1 MIMATEYKLSYTA
14 NEINTKIGK
23 IDDLSDEIAVERAR
37 IDQFVALEEG
47 STTGD
52 AELADIRISY
62 DGTIYPTAGE
72 AVRGQFN
79 QFVRAIE
86 SNNILNPDDYTLG
99 YIANTGDGTPVS
111 SSTLKY
117 STPIPVNEGDVF
129 RSYRYDETTGTL
141 TPYAMEFIAAYQNGE
156 IKIYHGGTKSIEY
169 TVPANVDSI
178 VITINLINVHEI
190 TKNYEATE
198 YEEYFPKRTEVKQE
212 ALPVASE
219 TAFGVCKIWTTVNE
233 AGENV
238 LNIVTGE

>member
-1 MIMATEYKLSYTA
+1 MFYKGHRPTQALRA
-14 NEINTKIGK
+14 QVLIHIPLHDRE
-23 IDDLSDEIAVERAR
+23 ER
-37 IDQFVALEEG
+37 L
-47 STTGD
+47 
-52 AELADIRISY
+52 
-62 DGTIYPTAGE
+62 
-72 AVRGQFN
+72 
-79 QFVRAIE
+79 
-86 SNNILNPDDYTLG
+86 LG
-99 YIANTGDGTPVS
+99 LI
-111 SSTLKY
+111 
-117 STPIPVNEGDVF
+117 
-129 RSYRYDETTGTL
+129 
-141 TPYAMEFIAAYQNGE
+141 MEFIAAYQNGE